1 MFKIF
6 SERLEKEEWEGG
18 GGGDGIKNCTIE
30 IKSKDDVR
38 KSSPVIDIT
47 GSDLIATGGSDT
59 AGLFVNRHSDHVITD
74 RRFAGSGKE
83 IRKFGTVGKSAYD
96 EQNVECDELWEQGGR
111 RVEELSK
118 MFENTEGGSSKTK
131 FPSRYSRSVS
141 YKNNQ
146 NTQLTVPSVGWF
158 I

>member
-18 GGGDGIKNCTIE
+18 GGSKNFTTE
-30 IKSKDDVR
+30 AKSKDDVR